1 MNTLRAIVKN
11 DDDLTTAVDALARE
25 NADRL
30 ATMTERQQHR
40 YVRRSI
46 SDHDV
51 VFVIWEEG
59 ENLHYY
65 QIKGRGRLG
74 RLKTTA
80 FAVKGRADS
89 IGMAEEWGG
98 GAPHLAHEMPGAV
111 Q

>member
-1 MNTLRAIVKN
+1 MNAPRATITN
-11 DDDLTTAVDALARE
+11 DDDLTSAVDALAHE

-30 ATMTERQQHR
+30 ATMTERQQHK

-46 SDHDV
+46 RDHEV

-74 RLKTTA
+74 RLSTTA
-80 FAVKGRADS
+80 FAVRGRADA
-89 IGMAEEWGG
+89 IGMAEEMGD
-98 GAPHLAHEMPGAV
+98 GAPHLAHEMPRTI